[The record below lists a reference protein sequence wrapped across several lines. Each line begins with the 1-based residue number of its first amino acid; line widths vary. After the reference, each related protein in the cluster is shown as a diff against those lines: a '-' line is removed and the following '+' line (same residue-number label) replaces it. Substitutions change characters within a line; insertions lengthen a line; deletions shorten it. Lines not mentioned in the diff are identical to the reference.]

1 MTAAVK
7 NVGEEEEEDGQ
18 LDSSVPAPLRRVRM
32 LRMGQTHLSAR
43 CSMSRITGFFFV
55 FFYRARSF
63 SDQSQLWKFLPP
75 N

>member
-18 LDSSVPAPLRRVRM
+18 LDSSVPAPLRRVHM
-32 LRMGQTHLSAR
+32 PWMGQSTCRSAVACR
-43 CSMSRITGFFFV
+43 GSQVFF

-63 SDQSQLWKFLPP
+63 SDQSQLWEILAP